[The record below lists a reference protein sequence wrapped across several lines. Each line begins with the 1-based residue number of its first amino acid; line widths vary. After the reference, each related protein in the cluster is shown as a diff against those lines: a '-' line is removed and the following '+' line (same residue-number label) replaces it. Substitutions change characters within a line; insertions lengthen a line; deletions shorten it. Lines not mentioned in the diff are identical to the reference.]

1 MKKGLMTAIVA
12 LVAVAIL
19 ASVTFLFMNGSNGST
34 NTENSLTLPPD
45 SASSQ
50 NENPVITIS
59 YSKGARCPAGELI
72 VDVSIK
78 NSGYSNFIISGSSFV
93 ATANNVAYHYDFS
106 GSKLLGWQ
114 NVNIPNGES
123 YSASIVFKVPVEYN
137 TFSLSYESSS
147 TDYNIVCQP
156 K

>member
-1 MKKGLMTAIVA
+1 MKKGLIITVLA
-12 LVAVAIL
+12 LVAVAIV
-19 ASVTFLFMNGSNGST
+19 ASVTYLFMNGSNGSSQA
-34 NTENSLTLPPD
+34 NTETLPNNLTNP
-45 SASSQ
+45 Q
-50 NENPVITIS
+50 NENPLITIS

-72 VDVSIK
+72 VDLSIK
-78 NSGYSNFIISGSSFV
+78 NSGYSDFTISGSSFV

-137 TFSLSYESSS
+137 TFSLSYGSSS
-147 TDYNIVCQP
+147 TDYNILCQP

>member
-1 MKKGLMTAIVA
+1 MNKGMMIAA
-12 LVAVAIL
+12 FSFVAVAII
-19 ASVTFLFMNGSNGST
+19 ASVVFLFLLGPNGS
-34 NTENSLTLPPD
+34 NTENSLALPSD
-45 SASSQ
+45 STTPQ
-50 NENPVITIS
+50 KENPEIAIS

-72 VDVSIK
+72 VDLAIK
-78 NSGYSNFIISGSSFV
+78 NSGYSDFRISGSSFV

-123 YSASIVFKVPVEYN
+123 YTASIVFKVPEEYN
-137 TFSLSYESSS
+137 TFVLSYESSS
-147 TDYNIVCQP
+147 TDYKIVCQP